1 MIELD
6 HIGKNFC
13 ECPRVIWDGEIN
25 GKTQVRFLVDITCD
39 NIKYLK
45 KVQEYVDEMDELCN
59 KEFILIGGEG
69 QFIKKLKWHELH
81 DLLAILL
88 RLQEKVEY
96 ARHQNGMGQNS

>member
-1 MIELD
+1 M
-6 HIGKNFC
+6 K
-13 ECPRVIWDGEIN
+13 
-25 GKTQVRFLVDITCD
+25 
-39 NIKYLK
+39 K
-45 KVQEYVDEMDELCN
+45 KVKFCKKCQGYYEMSNNLKDSIYKLCN
-59 KEFILIGGEG
+59 KEFILRDGEG